1 MSKAIAKNELV
12 KLNSELSAK
21 VAALGTALAD
31 ALAKIAR
38 LEKKVREASN
48 EPDRY
53 CVTAPDGECIS
64 TDPRCMHHVHAA
76 PKPSVSPGKVAAA
89 AQLANSKATATQ
101 LVAQYGASNVMRKG
115 AEFLVRTPNG
125 AWHPVA

>member
-1 MSKAIAKNELV
+1 MTTKLTHIDKDNLIAKLRAEI
-12 KLNSELSAK
+12 
-21 VAALGTALAD
+21 VAQGTALAD

-38 LEKKVREASN
+38 LEKKVRESSN

-76 PKPSVSPGKVAAA
+76 PKPSVSPGKLAAA
-89 AQLANSKATATQ
+89 AYLAASREMAQ
-101 LVAQYGASNVMRKG
+101 ILVAQYGASNVRRVG
-115 AEFLVRTPNG
+115 GRFQVLTPNK
-125 AWHPVA
+125 AWHPVQ

>member
-1 MSKAIAKNELV
+1 MTTKLTHIDKDNLIAKLRAEI
-12 KLNSELSAK
+12 
-21 VAALGTALAD
+21 VAQGTALAD

-76 PKPSVSPGKVAAA
+76 PKASVSPGKIAAA
-89 AQLANSKATATQ
+89 AYLAASREMAQT
-101 LVAQYGASNVMRKG
+101 LVAQYGASNVRRVG
-115 AEFLVRTPNG
+115 GQFQVLTPNK
-125 AWHPVA
+125 AWHSVA

>member
-1 MSKAIAKNELV
+1 MSKVITKNELIT
-12 KLNSELSAK
+12 LNSALSAK
-21 VAALGTALAD
+21 VAALGTQLVD
-31 ALAKIAR
+31 ALAKISR

-76 PKPSVSPGKVAAA
+76 PKPSVSLGNIAAA
-89 AQLANSKATATQ
+89 AYLAASREMAQT
-101 LVAQYGASNVMRKG
+101 LVAQYGASNVRRVG
-115 AEFLVRTPNG
+115 GQFQVLTPNK
-125 AWHPVA
+125 AWHSVA

>member
-1 MSKAIAKNELV
+1 MSKAITKNELV

-76 PKPSVSPGKVAAA
+76 PKPSVSPGKIAAA
-89 AQLANSKATATQ
+89 AYLAASREMAQT
-101 LVAQYGASNVMRKG
+101 LVAQYGASNVRRVG
-115 AEFLVRTPNG
+115 GQFQVLTPNK
-125 AWHPVA
+125 AWHSVA